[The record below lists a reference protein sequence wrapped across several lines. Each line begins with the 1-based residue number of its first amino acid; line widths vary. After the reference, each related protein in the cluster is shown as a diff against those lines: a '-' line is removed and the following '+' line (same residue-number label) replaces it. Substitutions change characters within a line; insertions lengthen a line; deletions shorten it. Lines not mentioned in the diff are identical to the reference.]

1 MWEWGLPFNLQCVHT
16 WNNLL
21 CSDFLLNLKENMFF
35 VGRKSGFWITAV
47 KN

>member
-21 CSDFLLNLKENMFF
+21 YSDFLLNLKENMFF

>member
-1 MWEWGLPFNLQCVHT
+1 MGRWGLPFNLQCGQT

-21 CSDFLLNLKENMFF
+21 YSDFLLNLKEDVLF
-35 VGRKSGFWITAV
+35 VGTESVFWITAV